1 MNEVD
6 HDTFLNIFLWIL
18 LYLLFSTFGYFA
30 GVKSD
35 WQKLRIR
42 RGLDNNENNN
52 APKLMSKSIFGKRIY
67 LSICINLYL
76 KTLLLSLIIFMG
88 FILLTPEYNLLKI
101 SIFIKTV
108 IALLLIFVLFLG
120 ITSEK
125 EGNIDNLFGANFGL
139 IKQTFNSFIKIKE
152 HFLNTAIN
160 KEETYLR
167 TEFENTFINWYST
180 HHEKKDEIG
189 IFIVRLYDF
198 LEDIL
203 PSNIESD
210 LRNKINI
217 TLYDI
222 CLSYIEDDDS
232 YILEKL
238 IYFINNVLIKK
249 AKIKIIYIALLI
261 RYQRVTQISKRKV
274 KLKVKEYIKSLE
286 ESIVIN

>member
-6 HDTFLNIFLWIL
+6 HDTLLNIFLWIL
-18 LYLLFSTFGYFA
+18 LYLLFSTFEYFA

-139 IKQTFNSFIKIKE
+139 IKQTFNFFIKIKE